1 MTSNLDYRQIE
12 YEIADI
18 SQTIDK
24 QQIYVN
30 ELSTHRIHKTY
41 QYDAYVKGQQF
52 NLTRLIKKKNELENK
67 LQRVHEERYSEFNNS
82 NALSGV
88 NDVMSIAF
96 QYAHPIDTHTNKYV
110 VEKRIKNARSH
121 SPGRSSDDNN
131 YREYKKD
138 RFELFL
144 DFLTANLKILR
155 FICIIAFVIIKF
167 VYIFAYIYIK
177 VFDCT
182 KMFG

>member
-1 MTSNLDYRQIE
+1 MSSNVDYQQIE

-18 SQTIDK
+18 SQIIDK

-30 ELSTHRIHKTY
+30 ELSFNKRINKAY
-41 QYDAYVKGQQF
+41 QYDAYVKGQTHVL
-52 NLTRLIKKKNELENK
+52 NHLIEQKNELKNK
-67 LQRVHEERYSEFNNS
+67 LQRVHEERYNEFNKS

-96 QYAHPIDTHTNKYV
+96 QYAHPIDTHTNKYI

-121 SPGRSSDDNN
+121 SPGRSDNN
-131 YREYKKD
+131 NVNEYKKD

-155 FICIIAFVIIKF
+155 FICVIAFVIIKF

-177 VFDCT
+177 VF
-182 KMFG
+182 G